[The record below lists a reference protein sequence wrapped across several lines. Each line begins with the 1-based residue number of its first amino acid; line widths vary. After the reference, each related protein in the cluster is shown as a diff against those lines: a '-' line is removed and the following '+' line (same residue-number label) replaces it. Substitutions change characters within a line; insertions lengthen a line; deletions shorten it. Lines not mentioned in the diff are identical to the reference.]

1 MLYII
6 LRYPEPEA
14 SGSGSSPSPAPAD
27 TPSPEPQVA
36 DTTPESTPE
45 PPAAPSTPQNEHP
58 PYNLED
64 TPADQ
69 PEGEENSSENATY
82 SISWPEGYS
91 PNEEFAAIATREAR
105 MAGLSGDAAGKYTA
119 AMVHALQEHQ
129 NAQLNAADAALKEE
143 WGAEYESNLQNAKS
157 FLRQIIKD
165 GALDATSASFFESPK
180 GMRLMHSLSQ
190 YVGESPLAIGK
201 TNSAAEQEWARSA
214 MNDPSHP
221 DYVALHNWNH
231 PRFREV
237 NRRYNK
243 TLNM

>member
-1 MLYII
+1 MPYIV
-6 LRYPEPEA
+6 LRYPEPEDCGG
-14 SGSGSSPSPAPAD
+14 GSATETAD
-27 TPSPEPQVA
+27 TQATEQQVA
-36 DTTPESTPE
+36 DTTPEQTPE
-45 PPAAPSTPQNEHP
+45 PPASSETPQNEP
-58 PYNLED
+58 NPYILED
-64 TPADQ
+64 EDPANTPEPNK
-69 PEGEENSSENATY
+69 PETQQDEPYAIE
-82 SISWPEGYS
+82 WPENYS
-91 PNEEFAAIATREAR
+91 PNDEFAAIAAREAQK
-105 MAGLSGDAAGKYTA
+105 AGLSGAAAGKYTA

-143 WGAEYESNLQNAKS
+143 WGAEYESHLQNAKS
-157 FLRQIIKD
+157 FLQQIIKD
-165 GALDATSASFFESPK
+165 GALDATSTSFFESPK